1 MFFNFIGL
9 TLFFGIG
16 ILVANGAKIVA
27 NKGKKS
33 KGTILLM
40 VMELL
45 LLGIFLFVTLPSK
58 NLSTVLWINLI
69 GAVIAS
75 GVLLS
80 TRLASKVEVPGIQ
93 KGRKEVG
100 KNTNKTANKDWSG
113 KILGVAVLAMILLT
127 VVSSI
132 TRISSIAPQTAK
144 RKMLQKF
151 SVIPNSNMFTLDGI
165 TAQVV
170 NGEYVYVA
178 TVEFNGFFKWLKLG
192 EVPGYFIISATDINA
207 QPEFVEKP
215 IVYTPSAYFGKDAA
229 RKIYSAYPGYAAT
242 GTINLELDDQ
252 GNPYYIQ
259 TLYKEYGVSGRM
271 HYNEFKTAVLNATT
285 GEVNVY
291 DSQKAPSFVDA
302 PITSSAANSL
312 NEFFGRYSQ
321 GWWNQTMFGAKKD
334 VKIPTENGIYASGQI
349 TPMMNKEGNQLLYFT
364 DFTSSEKDQDSA
376 LGYSLINART
386 GQVTYYRDTKVG
398 IMDSD
403 GAISIA
409 SKIYPEKKWK
419 ASMPVLYNID
429 GVPTWIVSLMDSKG
443 IFKKYVYINAVDN
456 DIVIDADTA
465 QGALDA
471 YRIELV
477 TKGSNNEN
485 TDKAN
490 LKTMQGKV
498 ARVSV
503 VAGEA
508 QTVVSF
514 LLEDEKTIF
523 SVTTNNSPLALF
535 LKEGDQVTFKAV
547 VTENAKAANVEE
559 LKIAGLN

>member
-1 MFFNFIGL
+1 
-9 TLFFGIG
+9 
-16 ILVANGAKIVA
+16 
-27 NKGKKS
+27 
-33 KGTILLM
+33 
-40 VMELL
+40 
-45 LLGIFLFVTLPSK
+45 
-58 NLSTVLWINLI
+58 
-69 GAVIAS
+69 
-75 GVLLS
+75 
-80 TRLASKVEVPGIQ
+80 
-93 KGRKEVG
+93 
-100 KNTNKTANKDWSG
+100 
-113 KILGVAVLAMILLT
+113 
-127 VVSSI
+127 
-132 TRISSIAPQTAK
+132 
-144 RKMLQKF
+144 
-151 SVIPNSNMFTLDGI
+151 
-165 TAQVV
+165 
-170 NGEYVYVA
+170 
-178 TVEFNGFFKWLKLG
+178 
-192 EVPGYFIISATDINA
+192 
-207 QPEFVEKP
+207 
-215 IVYTPSAYFGKDAA
+215 
-229 RKIYSAYPGYAAT
+229 
-242 GTINLELDDQ
+242 
-252 GNPYYIQ
+252 
-259 TLYKEYGVSGRM
+259 M

-429 GVPTWIVSLMDSKG
+429 GVPTWIVSQMDSKG